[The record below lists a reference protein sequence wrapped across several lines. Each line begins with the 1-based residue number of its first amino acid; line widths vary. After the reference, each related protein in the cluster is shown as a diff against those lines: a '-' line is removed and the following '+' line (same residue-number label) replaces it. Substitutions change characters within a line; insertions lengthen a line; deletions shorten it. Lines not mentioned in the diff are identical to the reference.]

1 MNNESTEDHNTSAA
15 RPLGARDVKTL
26 GLSALGGALE
36 FYDFVIFVF
45 FASIVGRL
53 FFPPDM
59 PQWLTLVQTFGIF
72 AAGYIARPIGG
83 VVMAHFGDK
92 VGRKKMFMFS
102 IMLMA
107 LPTLIMGLLP
117 TYATIGYMAPI
128 LLLVMRMLQGAAI
141 GGEAPGAWT
150 FVTEHVPARHTAFAT
165 STLSAG
171 LVAGILLG
179 SLVATGLNY
188 AMSAETLESWGWR
201 LPFLL
206 GGVLGFVTLYL
217 RRYLHE
223 TPVFTEMQQTKAL
236 SEELP
241 MRALLRDYRNGV
253 AISMIATWLLTAAV
267 VVTIL
272 MAPTLLE
279 SFAGLDRG
287 LVLQANSV
295 AIVCVI
301 IGCLVAG
308 WLADR
313 FGDGII
319 LTLFCAGLGIS
330 FFWFFWLMH
339 QSTELLFPL
348 YALVGFFCGLVGIVP
363 AIAVKSFPAAIRF
376 TGLSFSYNVAYAFAG
391 GFTPMVVTSSIEVLP
406 MSPAWYVALVM
417 LVGVVLGLSLAR
429 RHYRY
434 RSAAPVS

>member
-1 MNNESTEDHNTSAA
+1 MNNTNANGPSASVT
-15 RPLGARDVKTL
+15 RPLGARDIKTL

-45 FASIVGRL
+45 FASVVGQL

-59 PQWLTLVQTFGIF
+59 PEWLRLVQTFGIF

-83 VVMAHFGDK
+83 IIMAHFGDRL
-92 VGRKKMFMFS
+92 GRKKMFMLS

-117 TYATIGYMAPI
+117 TYATIGYLAPI
-128 LLLVMRMLQGAAI
+128 LLLAMRMLQGAAI
-141 GGEAPGAWT
+141 GGEAPGAWV

-179 SLVATGLNY
+179 SLMATGLNY
-188 AMSAETLESWGWR
+188 VMSEETLYSWGWR
-201 LPFLL
+201 VPFLV

-223 TPVFTEMQQTKAL
+223 TPVFTEMQENKSL

-241 MRALLRDYRNGV
+241 IRTILRDYLPGV

-272 MAPTLLE
+272 MTPTLLQ
-279 SFAGLDRG
+279 SFAGIDRG
-287 LVLQANSV
+287 LTLQANCV
-295 AIVCVI
+295 AIVCLI

-308 WLADR
+308 AGSYRGWHRAHPVLRRTWHDVLLFLLAD
-313 FGDGII
+313 
-319 LTLFCAGLGIS
+319 AS
-330 FFWFFWLMH
+330 
-339 QSTELLFPL
+339 
-348 YALVGFFCGLVGIVP
+348 
-363 AIAVKSFPAAIRF
+363 
-376 TGLSFSYNVAYAFAG
+376 
-391 GFTPMVVTSSIEVLP
+391 
-406 MSPAWYVALVM
+406 
-417 LVGVVLGLSLAR
+417 
-429 RHYRY
+429 
-434 RSAAPVS
+434 

>member
-1 MNNESTEDHNTSAA
+1 MKTSNAGPQTPA
-15 RPLGARDVKTL
+15 TRPLGARDVKTL

-45 FASIVGRL
+45 FASIVGQL

-59 PQWLTLVQTFGIF
+59 PEWLRLVQTFGIF

-83 VVMAHFGDK
+83 IIMAHFGDRL
-92 VGRKKMFMFS
+92 GRKKMFMLS

-107 LPTLIMGLLP
+107 LPTLVMGLLP
-117 TYATIGYMAPI
+117 TYATIGYLAPI
-128 LLLVMRMLQGAAI
+128 LLLAMRMLQGAAI
-141 GGEAPGAWT
+141 GGEAPGAWV
-150 FVTEHVPARHTAFAT
+150 FVTEHVPARHIAFAT

-188 AMSAETLESWGWR
+188 IMSEATLYAWGWR
-201 LPFLL
+201 VPFLM

-223 TPVFTEMQQTKAL
+223 TPVFTEMQEKKTL

-241 MRALLRDYRNGV
+241 IRTILRDYLPGV
-253 AISMIATWLLTAAV
+253 AISMIATWILTAAV

-272 MAPTLLE
+272 MTPTLLQ
-279 SFAGLDRG
+279 SFAGIDRG
-287 LVLQANSV
+287 LTLQANCV
-295 AIVCVI
+295 AIVCLI

-308 WLADR
+308 ALADR

-319 LTLFCAGLGIS
+319 LVLFSAGLGITY
-330 FFWFFWLMH
+330 FYFFWLMH
-339 QSTELLFPL
+339 TDVSLLFPL
-348 YALVGFFCGLVGIVP
+348 YALVGFFGGMTGIVP

-376 TGLSFSYNVAYAFAG
+376 TGLSFSYNVAYAIAG
-391 GFTPMVVTSSIEVLP
+391 GLTPMIVTTSIDTFP
-406 MSPAWYVALVM
+406 MSPAWYVAFVM
-417 LVGVVLGLSLAR
+417 TVGVVTGIMLAR
-429 RHYRY
+429 KHHHYRVIP
-434 RSAAPVS
+434 AH